1 MAEVKW
7 IKIVTDIFDDEKIQL
22 IEAMPD
28 NYAIIVCW
36 FKLLCFAG
44 KQNNGGAFML
54 NDRIA
59 YTDEMLAT
67 VFRMNLNTVKLALGV
82 FEKFGMIVIADDVIK
97 IKNWS
102 RYQSIQ
108 DKQTYNEYM
117 AELMRRRR
125 AEKKLLEAGTE
136 SVSNDVN
143 NNVSNVREQ
152 EEEIRNKKEK
162 EKKEEDSTKAA
173 KRFTR
178 PTFEEVEA
186 YCFERKNK
194 VNAQRFLDYYDSN
207 GWKVGKNPMK
217 DWKAAVR
224 NWEREDGKQAE
235 KAKKPMDERKVS
247 EDEFAWNPM
256 DLMNR
261 PRKGA

>member
-1 MAEVKW
+1 MSEVKW
-7 IKIVTDIFDDEKIQL
+7 IKLSTGLFDNRKIKQIERMPEGDALVVVWLKLLVLAGNVNDGGYVYFTNEIPYTEQLLATEFNRPLNIIQL
-22 IEAMPD
+22 A
-28 NYAIIVCW
+28 
-36 FKLLCFAG
+36 
-44 KQNNGGAFML
+44 
-54 NDRIA
+54 
-59 YTDEMLAT
+59 LAT
-67 VFRMNLNTVKLALGV
+67 FQ
-82 FEKFGMIVIADDVIK
+82 KFGMIEIVEDIIHISNWEKYQNIEGMDK
-97 IKNWS
+97 I
-102 RYQSIQ
+102 
-108 DKQTYNEYM
+108 
-117 AELMRRRR
+117 
-125 AEKKLLEAGTE
+125 
-136 SVSNDVN
+136 
-143 NNVSNVREQ
+143 REQ
-152 EEEIRNKKEK
+152 TRERVANFRERQRLLGNVTRNVTVTQSNATDIDIEEDKEKEK

-178 PTFEEVEA
+178 PTFEEVEQ
-186 YCFERKNK
+186 YCHERNNK

-224 NWEREDGKQAE
+224 RWEDDDKAKKE